1 MQVEFVDFQ
10 TTLPIKTL
18 GWQQQQQQQQEH
30 QIRREKK
37 QAIANILLKPG
48 DNEQMKE
55 NFCLLLLYVRAV
67 VFYHRSMQKMY
78 NLMKRNCVQATNWQG
93 KKKAQPTD
101 ERSKK
106 EFIETAQRAK
116 LRERTK
122 ENENTK

>member
-78 NLMKRNCVQATNWQG
+78 NLMKRNCVQATNW
-93 KKKAQPTD
+93 
-101 ERSKK
+101 
-106 EFIETAQRAK
+106 
-116 LRERTK
+116 
-122 ENENTK
+122 